1 MNNPKHC
8 AVSAILMVA
17 CLVAVAAVA
26 QPPDLGVVMDNMVD
40 AKIIKG
46 VDYSFLAVAYDE
58 TDDVLYFATVDGENF
73 DPTMKS
79 VYSVPIAA
87 INNVNVISNSDV
99 VTSDG
104 RHLSRGCTLKLDA
117 KEADFG
123 WAGLAEGWVSD
134 GKFAVAYDELVVEPS
149 KTANIGYFECD
160 HARMLQE
167 EFHKLRKQ
175 EKKGE

>member
-1 MNNPKHC
+1 MSYRKNF
-8 AVSAILMVA
+8 AVTGIVMVA
-17 CLVAVAAVA
+17 CLMAGATVA
-26 QPPDLGVVMDNMVD
+26 QPPELGVVMDNMVD

-46 VDYSFLAVAYDE
+46 IDYSFLAVAYDE
-58 TDDVLYFATVDGENF
+58 TDDILYYATVDGENF
-73 DPTMKS
+73 DPSMKS

-87 INNVNVISNSDV
+87 INDVNVISNSDV

-175 EKKGE
+175 VKKGQ